1 MVIDSVFEGTK
12 TAILTFPAT
21 TDIKKGTT
29 GITLDNIVFKNVGV
43 AVADNAGKTY
53 LKGGTTAVNTW
64 TLGPIYLDPTQRE
77 FTLDKSMDTPRIE
90 ELLASNDKGLLQS
103 PYFERKRPQYESYS
117 WSNFISVKAQGAKG
131 DGSTDD
137 TATLQ
142 RIINGAGSS
151 VVYFDAGTYILR
163 DTLTIPVK
171 TRIVGE
177 AWAQLVAEGPK
188 FSDPECVNNIVS
200 EYVCSRLTMY

>member
-1 MVIDSVFEGTK
+1 MVIDSVFDGTK

-29 GITLDNIVFKNVGV
+29 GITLDNIVFNNVGV

-53 LKGGTTAVNTW
+53 LKGGTTKINTW
-64 TLGPIYLDPTQRE
+64 TLGPVYLDPTQRE

-90 ELLASNDKGLLQS
+90 ELLASNSDHYGFLQS
-103 PYFERKRPQYESYS
+103 PYFERKKPQYEQYS

-163 DTLTIPVK
+163 DTLAIPDG

-177 AWAQLVAEGPK
+177 AWAQLVAEGSK
-188 FSDPECVNNIVS
+188 FSDPE
-200 EYVCSRLTMY
+200 YVIYCRI